1 MESPAAQK
9 RSLFQMRG
17 GSKKLSP
24 LGDRAA
30 SYAAGEG
37 GDFDLIEDF
46 VGDEAS
52 LAMTSFEKLSH
63 RSGMTADWSVQPLSS
78 SGGGGAPDWSVQSQ
92 NKPDWSARSQNKPDW
107 SVQAQNK
114 PDWSVQSQP
123 PPGGKPD
130 WSVQTQQPPR
140 GGNVQSQP
148 RGSSGGAKATKW
160 NRPNPVATFTT
171 TMGAFKA
178 ELCGVGCH

>member
-1 MESPAAQK
+1 MEMSPAAQK

-24 LGDRAA
+24 LSDRAA

-52 LAMTSFEKLSH
+52 LAMTAFEKLSH
-63 RSGMTADWSVQPLSS
+63 RSGMTADWSVQPLRS
-78 SGGGGAPDWSVQSQ
+78 SGSGDAPDWSVQSQ
-92 NKPDWSARSQNKPDW
+92 NKPDWSI
-107 SVQAQNK
+107 QAQNK

-130 WSVQTQQPPR
+130 WSIQTQQPPP
-140 GGNVQSQP
+140 GGKAQPQP
-148 RGSSGGAKATKW
+148 RGSGGGAKAAKW

-178 ELCGVGCH
+178 ELYDVGCH